1 MDHAV
6 ECPHC
11 GEINSE
17 LQELG
22 WEEGINTLYCD
33 ECCESFDVEFRI
45 SYDYFPIKRE
55 VESNGKN

>member
-22 WEEGINTLYCD
+22 WEEGINTLYCG
-33 ECCESFDVEFRI
+33 ECGESFDVNFWI
-45 SYDYFPIKRE
+45 DYNYIPVKRE
-55 VESNGKN
+55 VELNGKN